1 MQLVVL
7 IALLFS
13 MVASSLAAA
22 PDGDEAIRLRIEER
36 LRKANLTE
44 QAQVAVSVEGGRAVL
59 SGTASQLHAAREA
72 ERLAAKEAAAVDSQI
87 RVEPE
92 PRSDAQIAQEV
103 REAVLG
109 YIHYT
114 VFDGV
119 EARVQDGLVWL
130 GGSVRQ
136 PYRRDDIEG
145 RVARI
150 AGVREIHN
158 DVRVQSPSG
167 HDEDLR
173 QQLYRAI
180 YGGALAGRASVLN
193 APVHILV
200 DGGRVTLTGSV
211 ATQVERALVG
221 SLARQTMAFEV
232 DNRLQVDGEEASEPA
247 RSGSQG

>member
-13 MVASSLAAA
+13 AAA
-22 PDGDEAIRLRIEER
+22 SALADAPDVDEAIRLRIEER

-59 SGTASQLHAAREA
+59 SGTTAQLYTAREA
-72 ERLAAKEAAAVDSQI
+72 ERLAGKEAASVESRI

-103 REAVLG
+103 RDAVLG

-136 PYRRDDIEG
+136 TYRRDDIEA
-145 RVARI
+145 RVAKI
-150 AGVREIHN
+150 AGVRDIHN
-158 DVRVQSPSG
+158 DIRVQSLSS

-180 YGGALAGRASVLN
+180 YGGALAGRGSVLN

-200 DGGRVTLTGSV
+200 DGGRVTLTGVV
-211 ATQVERALVG
+211 ASQVERALILT
-221 SLARQTMAFEV
+221 LARQTMAFDV
-232 DNRLQVDGEEASEPA
+232 DNHLQVEGEEGPA
-247 RSGSQG
+247 GSGFQG